1 MKKLIFISLTI
12 LFCFSCSDARKA
24 KKFGRGSEFRI
35 EMLNCD
41 GTVARS
47 WISTGKV
54 QSGANIP
61 LKCPAGYGMVKI
73 IKKVTCGEAVPG
85 TQKLQS
91 SDHPADLAGFTHV

>member
-1 MKKLIFISLTI
+1 MKKLIFIALTI

-41 GTVARS
+41 GSVSRS

-54 QSGANIP
+54 QSGVSTEGYYFIEKATGLLIEVAGSIIISQIP
-61 LKCPAGYGMVKI
+61 EVEPN
-73 IKKVTCGEAVPG
+73 
-85 TQKLQS
+85 
-91 SDHPADLAGFTHV
+91 